1 MINLDTNYINNGLIE
16 DNKTIFFT
24 ITNEGYM
31 DYTKNMIESLK
42 TLNCDKKVLL
52 VCIDKISNDY
62 FKSKGY
68 FTYLIDLN
76 FNKFSNYGTDDFAK
90 VTYIKLFMIHKLLE
104 MNYNI
109 LITDGDIYYVKN
121 PIDEL
126 NNYREING
134 DMWIQ
139 NDTIYD
145 NNFDN
150 LCSGFMYVRSN
161 SRTKMYFNIEI
172 PEFSERYKL
181 CSKHSADQTYINL
194 FIAPH
199 LRVHLFPLNKFPN
212 GNYFYNFGDNIK
224 DSIVMVHFNWVV
236 GHEKKERMKKY
247 GMWLG
252 V

>member
-16 DNKTIFFT
+16 DNRTIFFT

-31 DYTKNMIESLK
+31 DYTKNMLKSLNK
-42 TLNCDKKVLL
+42 FN
-52 VCIDKISNDY
+52 IDKNVLIVCTDDKSNEY
-62 FKSKGY
+62 FKSNGY
-68 FTYLIDLN
+68 YTYLINLN
-76 FNKFSNYGTDDFAK
+76 LSEFYHYGSEFFSKVCYLKLFLINKF
-90 VTYIKLFMIHKLLE
+90 IK

-109 LITDGDIYYVKN
+109 FYTDGDIYYVKN
-121 PIDEL
+121 PINEL
-126 NNYREING
+126 DMYREING

-150 LCSGFMYVRSN
+150 VCAGFLYVRSN
-161 SRTKMYFNIEI
+161 SRTKLYFDVEI
-172 PEFSERYKL
+172 PEFLERYNK
-181 CSKHSADQTYINL
+181 CVKHNNDQTYINN
-194 FIAPH
+194 FIIPH
-199 LRVHLFPLNKFPN
+199 LRVHLFSLNKFPN
-212 GNYFYNFGDNIK
+212 GNYFYNFGEHIK